1 MAKIPSPMDDY
12 QAQSDM
18 HTLME
23 AHAIKSNPKRHAAAK
38 AHAKKKLA
46 GMSAIVAGEK
56 NEPPAQEKKET
67 PKQRAAEKK
76 AGLD

>member
-1 MAKIPSPMDDY
+1 MAKYATAVPMDDY

-23 AHAIKSNPKRHAAAK
+23 AHAIKSNPKRHKAAK

-46 GMSAIVAGEK
+46 GMQQVAAGT
-56 NEPPAQEKKET
+56 PPV
-67 PKQRAAEKK
+67 PAAKK
-76 AGLD
+76 A